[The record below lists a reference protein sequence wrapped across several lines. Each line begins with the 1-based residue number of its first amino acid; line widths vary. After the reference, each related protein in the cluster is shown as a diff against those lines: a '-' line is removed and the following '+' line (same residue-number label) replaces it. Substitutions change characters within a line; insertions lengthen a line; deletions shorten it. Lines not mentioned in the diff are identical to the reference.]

1 VRPGGKGRRG
11 AADSR
16 PDRGDAPRRRLR
28 ALGPTAGHR
37 CPGPAAP
44 ARGPRIE
51 GCSMRASLERWR
63 TPGCG
68 ISSVALFAVH
78 ALAHGPLPARGASA
92 TQLLRYASRHYAALL
107 ASAWLDGLAT
117 ALLVLLIAGI
127 LGLAARPAV
136 AAAAVTVAGVGVIA
150 SLILLNDVF
159 FVTLAQAGRDGQA
172 ASALI
177 AWRLVVAIN
186 LVFPVANMLWLTG
199 LAALL
204 LRPPGV
210 PRGLAYPRPAPR
222 VAWGGGGPTALPP

>member
-1 VRPGGKGRRG
+1 
-11 AADSR
+11 
-16 PDRGDAPRRRLR
+16 
-28 ALGPTAGHR
+28 
-37 CPGPAAP
+37 
-44 ARGPRIE
+44 
-51 GCSMRASLERWR
+51 MRASLERWR

-92 TQLLRYASRHYAALL
+92 AQLLRYASRHYAALL

-199 LAALL
+199 LAALV
-204 LRPPGV
+204 LRASVV
-210 PRGLAYPRPAPR
+210 PRALAYPGLALGLAEVVVGPIALATASTMLDNFWFGLAGIWVVAVALALGAGRPAPTGTP
-222 VAWGGGGPTALPP
+222 AWSGRCSR